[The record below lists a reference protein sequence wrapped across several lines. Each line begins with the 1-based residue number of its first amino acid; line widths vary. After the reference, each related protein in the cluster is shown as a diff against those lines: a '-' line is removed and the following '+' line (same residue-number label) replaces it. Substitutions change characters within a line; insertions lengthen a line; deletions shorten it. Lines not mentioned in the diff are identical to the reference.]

1 MDKLT
6 ALSATKHI
14 THTQRWS
21 WLAYASIVV
30 SAGQRFSRAA
40 RLSIL
45 FFFSCVLMPE
55 HAFWFRCLRQHKQNG
70 LHFLFK

>member
-45 FFFSCVLMPE
+45 LFFF
-55 HAFWFRCLRQHKQNG
+55 
-70 LHFLFK
+70 LFINAGACILVSMSETTQAKRVTLFI